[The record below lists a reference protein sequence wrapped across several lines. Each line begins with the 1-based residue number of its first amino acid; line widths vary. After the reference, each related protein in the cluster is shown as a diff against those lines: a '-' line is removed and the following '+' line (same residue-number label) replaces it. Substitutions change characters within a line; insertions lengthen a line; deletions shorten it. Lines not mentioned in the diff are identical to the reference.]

1 MHNQPAPQSSKRGMK
16 ILHLRPEAWQFERKR
31 LELRK
36 YKAKHSDL
44 YTARWRPGP
53 AAMVDQPMRHIK
65 FEIVVIQNLYIYHY
79 TKKQICFK
87 DTQRCLVATT
97 VVGVRKPV
105 VQKSW
110 TMRQCCGVT
119 TQGSEVRQ
127 LDKGITQK
135 PQQVQRSKS
144 AEKRRCVLG
153 RKDKKICM
161 NGQGM
166 LVGSSAF
173 WVIGYFVTPTH
184 RARTREKRRRSQ
196 SFLLARTTKQWRKS
210 MSHKKAGK

>member
-1 MHNQPAPQSSKRGMK
+1 MK
-16 ILHLRPEAWQFERKR
+16 ILHLRPEAWQFKRKR

-53 AAMVDQPMRHIK
+53 ATMVDQPMRHIK
-65 FEIVVIQNLYIYHY
+65 FEIVVIQNLYIYIIIRRSKYVSKTRSGALWPQQWWEYGSLSCKKVEPCVSAVAWLHKARKCVSL
-79 TKKQICFK
+79 TKESHKNHSRYSEVSPPK
-87 DTQRCLVATT
+87 SAVACLVAKT
-97 VVGVRKPV
+97 RKF
-105 VQKSW
+105 
-110 TMRQCCGVT
+110 
-119 TQGSEVRQ
+119 
-127 LDKGITQK
+127 
-135 PQQVQRSKS
+135 
-144 AEKRRCVLG
+144 
-153 RKDKKICM
+153 CM